1 MLSADTHEKEQ
12 GAAISTHQ
20 QDPEKVRPHIGIR
33 WHLSTEGT
41 IGNYKNFKE
50 LERKSCNQPMNI
62 VQYLSLQY
70 RPLKCS
76 LKPQF

>member
-41 IGNYKNFKE
+41 IGNYKN
-50 LERKSCNQPMNI
+50 
-62 VQYLSLQY
+62 
-70 RPLKCS
+70 LK
-76 LKPQF
+76 KN